1 MSLTGKTINQLPPI
15 SGYSNN
21 TPIPVYKDGQTVKGT
36 FNDLTNVKK
45 WSALLTQTGPIVVT
59 SSTESNG
66 GLILNEI
73 YTINNYVS
81 GDNFSNIA
89 QVLSGVINTT
99 NCVFKV
105 TGDSSSSYFYPS
117 VWGGSELESEGG
129 MVVTVLENTL
139 GTDVVVEYPA
149 FGDPAFDATIRIYPS
164 SGVFVPTK
172 TTITTQMSIP
182 YDLTSPVPQ
191 IMTGIDR
198 NTLTGVM
205 WVFDFFSGTL
215 APNILNNTLVNITV
229 YK

>member
-1 MSLTGKTINQLPPI
+1 MSLTGKTINELPSI

-21 TPIPVYKDGQTVKGT
+21 TVIPVYKDGQTNKGT
-36 FNDLTNVKK
+36 FNDLENVKK
-45 WSALLTQTGPIVVT
+45 WSALLTQTGPIVFT
-59 SSTESNG
+59 SSTESTG

-81 GDNFSNIA
+81 GDDFSNIA
-89 QVLSGVINTT
+89 EVISGVINTS

-105 TGDSSSSYFYPS
+105 VGNPNESYFYPS
-117 VWGGSELESEGG
+117 VWEASELESQGG

-139 GTDVVVEYPA
+139 GTEVVVEYPA
-149 FGDPAFDATIRIYPS
+149 FDNPAFDSTIRIYPT

-198 NTLTGVM
+198 QTLTGVM

-215 APNILNNTLVNITV
+215 SPNLLNNTIVNITV